1 MSSTSTSELND
12 SDCEKGHVSQRPP
25 ISYATSKDEASIKAS
40 RETIKMKTPEGK
52 VKVAVLGDSPGPEE
66 YLQHVSTF
74 VRMLERR
81 KITDDLLKLAKAVA
95 SPKAPVRKLRT
106 APPGERPADITVRL
120 EQLEAA
126 VDKLVEAE
134 IHEDA
139 KMATVYELFR
149 KTLKEDPELQW
160 DRIVT
165 DMHTKDPWEDLK
177 GVKNDGIRGKSSKS
191 LWECIDFHKRTI
203 YSIDAAEQQ
212 RLYILCN
219 LKKPA
224 KSSIRAH
231 VTRMETLNKYLEQL
245 PMIKISPQAVASTEY
260 GNVPFNESTLA
271 SIILSHLPVAWRN
284 QYNLTHTIVPESPR
298 AILLDLENLEKV
310 FAERSNEA
318 ARANKA
324 KVAAA
329 AKSAGDHV
337 PRKGKRAH
345 GGGLDKGNPK
355 KGRTD
360 RFCKHCKGV
369 DGPFTIQNTTECRR
383 FNKDGSQKDKLTKPF
398 DSAKKT
404 WKKPG
409 SGNSDQIS
417 HLTEEVTK
425 LKKKLKKSKKHKK
438 HARHSSDSDSDSS

>member
-12 SDCEKGHVSQRPP
+12 TDCEKGHVSQRPP

-40 RETIKMKTPEGK
+40 RETIKMKILEGE

-66 YLQHVSTF
+66 YLQHISTF
-74 VRMLERR
+74 VRMLERK
-81 KITDDLLKLAKAVA
+81 KITDDLLKLARAVA
-95 SPKAPVRKLRT
+95 SLKAPVRKLKT
-106 APPGERPADITVRL
+106 APPGEKPADKTVWL
-120 EQLEAA
+120 EQLEEAIG
-126 VDKLVEAE
+126 KLVQAE

-139 KMATVYELFR
+139 KVATVYELFR

-160 DRIVT
+160 DCIVT
-165 DMHTKDPWEDLK
+165 AMHTKDPWEDLK
-177 GVKNDGIRGKSSKS
+177 GAKHDGIRGRSSKS

-203 YSIDAAEQQ
+203 YSINAAEQQ
-212 RLYILCN
+212 RLYILCH

-224 KSSIRAH
+224 KSRIRSH
-231 VTRMETLNKYLEQL
+231 VTRMETLNKYLGQL
-245 PMIKISPQAVASTEY
+245 LTIKNSPQAVASTEY

-271 SIILSHLPVAWRN
+271 SIILNHLPVAWRN

-310 FAERSNEA
+310 FAEKSNEA
-318 ARANKA
+318 AQANKA

-337 PRKGKRAH
+337 PRKGKREH
-345 GGGLDKGNPK
+345 GGGPDKGNPK

-360 RFCKHCKGV
+360 KFCKWCKAV
-369 DGPFTIQNTTECRR
+369 DGPFMTHNTTECRR
-383 FNKDGSQKDKLTKPF
+383 FNKDGSQKDRPTKPF
-398 DSAKKT
+398 DSAKKP

-409 SGNSDQIS
+409 SGNADQIS
-417 HLTEEVTK
+417 HLTEEMANQNQEVESPIRW
-425 LKKKLKKSKKHKK
+425 LI
-438 HARHSSDSDSDSS
+438 

>member
-1 MSSTSTSELND
+1 M
-12 SDCEKGHVSQRPP
+12 
-25 ISYATSKDEASIKAS
+25 
-40 RETIKMKTPEGK
+40 KMKTPEGE
-52 VKVAVLGDSPGPEE
+52 VKVAVLGDSPGTED
-66 YLQHVSTF
+66 YLQHISSLF
-74 VRMLERR
+74 RMLER
-81 KITDDLLKLAKAVA
+81 KKVTDDLLKLAKAVA
-95 SPKAPVRKLRT
+95 SLKAPVRKLR
-106 APPGERPADITVRL
+106 AAPPPPGEKPAEKPVRL
-120 EQLEAA
+120 ELLKDA

-139 KMATVYELFR
+139 KLETVYELFR

-177 GVKNDGIRGKSSKS
+177 GAKHDGIRGKSSKS

-203 YSIDAAEQQ
+203 YSIDAVEQQ
-212 RLYILCN
+212 RLYILCH

-245 PMIKISPQAVASTEY
+245 PTIKNSPMAVASTEY

-271 SIILSHLPVAWRN
+271 SFILSHPPVAWRN

-298 AILLDLENLEKV
+298 AILLENLEKV

-337 PRKGKRAH
+337 PRKGKREH
-345 GGGLDKGNPK
+345 GGGPSKGNPQ
-355 KGRTD
+355 KGRTEK
-360 RFCKHCKGV
+360 FCKWCKGV
-369 DGPFTIQNTTECRR
+369 DGPFTTHNTTECRR
-383 FNKDGSQKDKLTKPF
+383 FNKDGSQKDRLTKPF
-398 DSAKKT
+398 NSTKKP

-417 HLTEEVTK
+417 HLTEEMAK

-438 HARHSSDSDSDSS
+438 RARDSSDSDSDSS

>member
-1 MSSTSTSELND
+1 
-12 SDCEKGHVSQRPP
+12 
-25 ISYATSKDEASIKAS
+25 
-40 RETIKMKTPEGK
+40 
-52 VKVAVLGDSPGPEE
+52 
-66 YLQHVSTF
+66 
-74 VRMLERR
+74 MLERR
-81 KITDDLLKLAKAVA
+81 KISDDLLKQAKAVA
-95 SPKAPVRKLRT
+95 SLKAPVRKLRT
-106 APPGERPADITVRL
+106 APQGEKPAEKTVRL
-120 EQLEAA
+120 GQLKVRIPIDE
-126 VDKLVEAE
+126 LVEAE

-139 KMATVYELFR
+139 KLATVYELFR

-177 GVKNDGIRGKSSKS
+177 GARHVGIRLKSSKS
-191 LWECIDFHKRTI
+191 LCECIDFHKRTI

-212 RLYILCN
+212 RLYILCH

-245 PMIKISPQAVASTEY
+245 PTIKNSPQAVVLTEY
-260 GNVPFNESTLA
+260 GNVPFNESMLA

-298 AILLDLENLEKV
+298 AILLDLENLEKEKV
-310 FAERSNEA
+310 FAKRSNEA

-345 GGGLDKGNPK
+345 GGGPNKGNPK

-360 RFCKHCKGV
+360 KFCKHCKAI
-369 DGPFTIQNTTECRR
+369 DGPFTTHNTTECRR
-383 FNKDGSQKDKLTKPF
+383 FNKDGSQKNRPTKPF
-398 DSAKKT
+398 DSAKKP

-417 HLTEEVTK
+417 HLTKEMIK

-438 HARHSSDSDSDSS
+438 RACDSSDSDSDSS

>member
-12 SDCEKGHVSQRPP
+12 ADSEKGHVSQRPP

-66 YLQHVSTF
+66 YLQHISAF
-74 VRMLERR
+74 IRMLERK
-81 KITDDLLKLAKAVA
+81 KINDDLLKLAKAVA
-95 SPKAPVRKLRT
+95 SLKAPVRKLRT
-106 APPGERPADITVRL
+106 APPGEKPADKTVRL
-120 EQLEAA
+120 GQLKIA
-126 VDKLVEAE
+126 VDELMEAE
-134 IHEDA
+134 IHEDT
-139 KMATVYELFR
+139 KLATVYELFR

-165 DMHTKDPWEDLK
+165 DMHTKDPWEELK
-177 GVKNDGIRGKSSKS
+177 GAKHDGICGKSSKS
-191 LWECIDFHKRTI
+191 LWECVDFHKRTI

-212 RLYILCN
+212 RLYILCH

-231 VTRMETLNKYLEQL
+231 MTRIRMETLNKYLEQL
-245 PMIKISPQAVASTEY
+245 PTIKNSPHAVASAEY
-260 GNVPFNESTLA
+260 GNVPFNKSMLA

-284 QYNLTHTIVPESPR
+284 QYNLTHTIVPESLR

-318 ARANKA
+318 AQANKA

-337 PRKGKRAH
+337 PRKGKREH
-345 GGGLDKGNPK
+345 GGGPDKGTPK

-360 RFCKHCKGV
+360 KFCKWCKAV
-369 DGPFTIQNTTECRR
+369 DGPFTTHNTTECHR
-383 FNKDGSQKDKLTKPF
+383 FNKDGSQKDRPTKPF
-398 DSAKKT
+398 NSAKK
-404 WKKPG
+404 P
-409 SGNSDQIS
+409 
-417 HLTEEVTK
+417 
-425 LKKKLKKSKKHKK
+425 
-438 HARHSSDSDSDSS
+438 